1 MKSEAK
7 NNENENENVNAPTTE
22 SVLADKSVLK
32 SNCEK
37 QSGKSW
43 LYASVIGIMGIV
55 AVIGWII
62 FTLNSEV
69 SGYISNGNFFAYFF
83 LHCIFLVVFLTFA
96 ILFIKI
102 FREISQKEEKKEE
115 FNRKKEW
122 EKLQYELYLA
132 NKSANEIEA
141 LKKKMA
147 SLENELNK
155 CNTSFLKTIEQ
166 EKREQSINFLILK
179 LVSQD
184 KSFQGLSIE
193 DKLKQIENIMTLI
206 KKNFFL

>member
-7 NNENENENVNAPTTE
+7 NNENVNAPTTE

-141 LKKKMA
+141 LNKKTA

-155 CNTSFLKTIEQ
+155 CNTSLKTIEQ

-193 DKLKQIENIMTLI
+193 DKIKQIENITALI
-206 KKNFFL
+206 KDKLSL

>member
-1 MKSEAK
+1 MKPEAK
-7 NNENENENVNAPTTE
+7 NNENINAPTTE

-43 LYASVIGIMGIV
+43 LYASITGIMGIV
-55 AVIGWII
+55 AAIGWII
-62 FTLNSEV
+62 FTLTSEV

-115 FNRKKEW
+115 FNRKKEY
-122 EKLQYELYLA
+122 EKLQHELYLA

-141 LKKKMA
+141 LKTKMA
-147 SLENELNK
+147 SLEDKLNK
-155 CNTSFLKTIEQ
+155 CNTSLKTIEQ
-166 EKREQSINFLILK
+166 KKREQLINFLALK

-193 DKLKQIENIMTLI
+193 DKMKQIENITTLI
-206 KKNFFL
+206 KDKLSL

>member
-1 MKSEAK
+1 
-7 NNENENENVNAPTTE
+7 
-22 SVLADKSVLK
+22 
-32 SNCEK
+32 
-37 QSGKSW
+37 
-43 LYASVIGIMGIV
+43 MGIV

-141 LKKKMA
+141 LNKKTA

-155 CNTSFLKTIEQ
+155 CNTSLKTIEQ

-193 DKLKQIENIMTLI
+193 DKIKQIENITALI
-206 KKNFFL
+206 KDKLSL